1 MRLDLIMLACGA
13 VALVLYFSG
22 LVVPAAV
29 IAAAGVAV
37 LVYAVL
43 GRR

>member
-1 MRLDLIMLACGA
+1 MRLDLITLACGA
-13 VALVLYFSG
+13 AALILYFSG
-22 LVVPAAV
+22 QVVPAALV
-29 IAAAGVAV
+29 AAAGVAV